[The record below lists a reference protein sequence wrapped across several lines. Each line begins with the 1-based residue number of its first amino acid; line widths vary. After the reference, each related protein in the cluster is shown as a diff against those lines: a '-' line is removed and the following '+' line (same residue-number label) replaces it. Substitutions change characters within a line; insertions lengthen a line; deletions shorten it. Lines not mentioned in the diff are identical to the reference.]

1 MNKRSSIILV
11 LLLGSSALLVASSEE
26 EALRKFRQYA
36 QEGDPVLRG
45 SNLFKRRTIDP
56 VAAAAEREELRR
68 ILDEMKNDPTAN
80 PKHILADIAHER
92 KIEIE
97 EAAQKEIDDIKWQN
111 TLLVS
116 DPSGLVG
123 IYKSDF
129 IKSGLLIASIV
140 ADVKL
145 YNELTRRRKEHII
158 DAMLSDIDMFI
169 ALLKRVNESEARY
182 DERMASMSAFAQV
195 FTDRDR
201 GRDILLNPLRRY
213 LVENHTLVKGYMPFT
228 SETIVPLVARWGLEK
243 LFVLLEKKLLV
254 RTRWADVWEDI
265 WSLNVSGLGKR
276 VIDPRFQE
284 NFDAR
289 RFAYQPNQAGHLVPL
304 KTNVLEVTEGLGI
317 GVPFSFTTALKTLM
331 FIVNPIKALQ
341 KLLYPTTST
350 WLGGLS
356 LANKVSGFGLPDF
369 LFSDAAK
376 FGLEVVSIGFSAK
389 YYDMINTSKWGTYVL
404 QNRDELLRILY
415 GYRRALDNASS
426 GEDAIAQAK
435 QGIRDFVEQGHES
448 TGLIPGASLDWWKVR
463 AEGRGYVHKWLRY
476 GAATLLALKFGHWWL
491 TAEPKPQ

>member
-1 MNKRSSIILV
+1 M
-11 LLLGSSALLVASSEE
+11 ASSEE
-26 EALRKFRQYA
+26 EALRRFRQYA

-92 KIEIE
+92 KIEDE
-97 EAAQKEIDDIKWQN
+97 EAAQKDIDDLKWQN

-123 IYKSDF
+123 IYKADF

-158 DAMLSDIDMFI
+158 DAILSDIDMFI

-195 FTDRDR
+195 FTDRER
-201 GRDILLNPLRRY
+201 GHDILLNPLRRY

-243 LFVLLEKKLLV
+243 VFDWLENKLLV
-254 RTRWADVWEDI
+254 SPRTLSYNR
-265 WSLNVSGLGKR
+265 LPGL
-276 VIDPRFQE
+276 QE
-284 NFDAR
+284 HFDAW

-304 KTNVLEVTEGLGI
+304 KTNVLEITEGLGI

-331 FIVNPIKALQ
+331 IIVSPLKALQ

-369 LFSDAAK
+369 LFSDTAK
-376 FGLEVVSIGFSAK
+376 LGLEVVSIGFSAK

-404 QNRDELLRILY
+404 QNRDELLGILY
-415 GYRRALDNASS
+415 RYRRALDNASS

-435 QGIRDFVEQGHES
+435 QRIRDFVEQGHES
-448 TGLIPGASLDWWKVR
+448 RGWISGASLDWWKVR